1 MSRSTTTGLYTRV
14 SNSFSQPVTGTT
26 IDPTDADTFFDDVE
40 ESMNS
45 FICTSTTSLAI
56 GAGTK
61 AFTTQTTKAFLVGMF
76 VQAFSQANH
85 ANYMYGTVVSY
96 TGGVL
101 TLDVT
106 DIGGSGTFTDW
117 LLFTSG
123 VRGGTGA
130 TGLTGREA
138 GINYKWNASTSTGD
152 PTTGKI
158 TISNSG
164 TVLNISET
172 DDDGNALAS
181 VIATW
186 DDSTTTGNRG
196 KLYLMKTGGVGLKVF
211 TITSAVTDSG
221 TYDSFTGTVITVGSF
236 SDGDECFCYFI
247 PTGDKGA
254 DGAGT
259 GDVVGPA
266 ASVDSEI
273 ALFNSTTGKLI
284 KRASISGLAKLSSGV
299 LSAAAAGTDYLA
311 PAAIGVTVQAYDATI
326 VNAAAIANTKLD
338 AIEFVIDGGGATIT
352 TGVKGYLEIPYACTI
367 TRSTLLAD
375 QSGSIVV
382 DIFKD
387 SYANYPPVVGD
398 KITASAPPTI
408 SAATKAQDSTLT
420 GWTTSIAAGDILAFN
435 VNSITTCQ
443 RVTISLRVT
452 KT

>member
-45 FICTSTTSLAI
+45 FICTSTTSLTV
-56 GAGTK
+56 GTGTK

-76 VQAFSQANH
+76 VQAFSQADH
-85 ANYMYGTVVSY
+85 GNYMYGTVVSY

-106 DIGGSGTFTDW
+106 VIGGSGTFTDW
-117 LLFTSG
+117 LLFTAG
-123 VRGGTGA
+123 ARGGTGP
-130 TGLTGREA
+130 TGATGREA
-138 GINYKWNASTSTGD
+138 GLNYKWNASTSTGD

-196 KLYLMKTGGVGLKVF
+196 KLYVMKTGGIGLKVF
-211 TITSAVTDSG
+211 TITSAVTDNG
-221 TYDSFTGTVITVGSF
+221 AYDSFTGTVITVGSF

-266 ASVDSEI
+266 ASVDSEV
-273 ALFNSTTGKLI
+273 ALYSSTTGKLI
-284 KRASISGLAKLSSGV
+284 KRASISGLAKLTSGV
-299 LSAAAAGTDYLA
+299 LSAAAASTDYIGATTGSEIQKASSGGLTAATPGTDFMKPNTTSALTAGFTSASVSAGTKSSGTYTFD
-311 PAAIGVTVQAYDATI
+311 PTVGAVQHAT
-326 VNAAAIANTKLD
+326 N
-338 AIEFVIDGGGATIT
+338 GGAHTF
-352 TGVKGYLEIPYACTI
+352 A
-367 TRSTLLAD
+367 
-375 QSGSIVV
+375 
-382 DIFKD
+382 
-387 SYANYPPVVGD
+387 PPATMGAWMLDYVNN
-398 KITASAPPTI
+398 ASAG
-408 SAATKAQDSTLT
+408 ALT
-420 GWTTSIAAGDILAFN
+420 TSGWTKVDGDPFTTTN
-435 VNSITTCQ
+435 GNSFRCMLSVGNQ
-443 RVTISLRVT
+443 GSYLSVKRMV
-452 KT
+452 